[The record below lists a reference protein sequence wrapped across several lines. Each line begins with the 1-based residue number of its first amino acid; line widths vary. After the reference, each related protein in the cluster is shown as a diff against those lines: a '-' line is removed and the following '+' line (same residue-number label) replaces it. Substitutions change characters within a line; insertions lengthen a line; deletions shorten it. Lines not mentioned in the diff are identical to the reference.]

1 MTLRLGGDGAI
12 TGCTSLEEPTLS
24 VSGLLVTTPIVAT
37 SGTVAAPSYTFTG
50 DTNTGFYQPNGDA
63 IGVSLAGVERAIL
76 DSSSNNSWL
85 LIKSTASTGDSAELF
100 LGNSYSEGSISYS
113 HGTGNTNR
121 NLMFKT
127 AGTEKMRLDSYGN
140 LGLGVSPNNVNN
152 FKTFTL
158 NGTTGGNIEFQDQGT
173 LIGSIYNLADQF
185 IIQGQGSTIPVAFRT
200 NSTERMRIDSSGRM
214 LVNTT
219 TSRIVEDNSG
229 NAPQGK
235 IQIEGLNSDAIL
247 SIIAAKAADSHRS
260 GCISLGAH
268 RGSVGGTPTILQ
280 NNDTV
285 GAILFAAG
293 DGTDMRTRSAQIL
306 SQVDGTPGSND
317 MPGRLVFSTTAD
329 GASSPTERMR
339 IDSSGNIE
347 FRNAATAVLKSVD
360 TSGSSATDY
369 GQFQF
374 QGVRGADNDT
384 QTYLT
389 IDSSGNFGIGTSSPY
404 SVSATGNSLNI
415 ANTSSSAEINFLSST
430 TGFNALY
437 FGDGATGTDRY
448 RGYLEYAHNGDFMRF
463 ATGTVERMR
472 IDSSGNVGIGTSSPT
487 AFGPT
492 LQVAGTDPC
501 FLLQDTANAVDYFG
515 TNIGSGLVTNWY
527 DDAAA
532 WRIGTATGIAGSSYS
547 EKMRIDSSG
556 NLLINKTTQ
565 DYGGK
570 LEVKF
575 NGTVNNGLV
584 LETTRDGLNS
594 AFLVFVDSDGSTIG
608 SVQQNA
614 ATTVH
619 YGTSSDYRLKE
630 NVVTLTGA
638 ISRLKTLP
646 VHRFNFIADSKTTVD
661 GFLAHEA
668 QVVVPEA
675 VTGTKDEVDGDGNA
689 VMQGIDQSKLVPL
702 LTAALQEA
710 IGRIET
716 LEAKVAALET

>member
-185 IIQGQGSTIPVAFRT
+185 IIQGQGSTIPGAFRT
-200 NSTERMRIDSSGRM
+200 NSTERMRIAADGNVGIGKSNP
-214 LVNTT
+214 NTT
-219 TSRIVEDNSG
+219 FEIYEDTNPYIYLQNSTTGTTATDGFSIVEFGLDAYINNREAG
-229 NAPQGK
+229 NM
-235 IQIEGLNSDAIL
+235 IFYNN
-247 SIIAAKAADSHRS
+247 
-260 GCISLGAH
+260 
-268 RGSVGGTPTILQ
+268 GS
-280 NNDTV
+280 
-285 GAILFAAG
+285 
-293 DGTDMRTRSAQIL
+293 
-306 SQVDGTPGSND
+306 
-317 MPGRLVFSTTAD
+317 
-329 GASSPTERMR
+329 ERMR
-339 IDSSGNIE
+339 IDSSGNI
-347 FRNAATAVLKSVD
+347 A
-360 TSGSSATDY
+360 
-369 GQFQF
+369 
-374 QGVRGADNDT
+374 
-384 QTYLT
+384 
-389 IDSSGNFGIGTSSPY
+389 IGT
-404 SVSATGNSLNI
+404 T
-415 ANTSSSAEINFLSST
+415 
-430 TGFNALY
+430 
-437 FGDGATGTDRY
+437 
-448 RGYLEYAHNGDFMRF
+448 
-463 ATGTVERMR
+463 
-472 IDSSGNVGIGTSSPT
+472 SPT